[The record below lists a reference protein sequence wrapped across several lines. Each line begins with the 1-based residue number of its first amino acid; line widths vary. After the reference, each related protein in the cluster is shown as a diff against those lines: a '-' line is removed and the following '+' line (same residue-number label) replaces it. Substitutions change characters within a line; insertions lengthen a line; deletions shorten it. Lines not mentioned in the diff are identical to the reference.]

1 MDMEEKVVI
10 ESLHVL
16 GFEVKEVSRREL
28 DLSYI
33 ALKDKYSNNSK
44 ILDKVTFAYETLTKD
59 IRVTNEVIRNILDP
73 SNKTYFYQEDKNKE
87 NEVKEN
93 INPEVVDVK
102 PNMNKEF
109 GEVKINDKPSAFIF
123 ILSLL
128 APFYGILNY
137 SFLKRIMPKS
147 SKLYLLA
154 GILGFVLYIGL
165 LVFLALNSK

>member
-1 MDMEEKVVI
+1 MEEKVVI
-10 ESLHVL
+10 DSLHIL
-16 GFEVKEVSRREL
+16 GFDVKEVSRRDL

-33 ALKDKYSNNSK
+33 ALKDNYSNNK
-44 ILDKVTFAYETLTKD
+44 EILDKITFAYETLTKD
-59 IRVTNEVIRNILDP
+59 IRVTNEIIRNILNP
-73 SNKTYFYQEDKNKE
+73 SNKTYLYQEDK
-87 NEVKEN
+87 VKEEVN
-93 INPEVVDVK
+93 EKINPEVLDSK
-102 PNMNKEF
+102 PNYNP
-109 GEVKINDKPSAFIF
+109 GLGDVKINDKPSAFIF

-165 LVFLALNSK
+165 LVFLAINGN